1 MALTNLQLWNYL
13 RSKYPTFQSIT
24 SEGTKDLF
32 TSEGYEQLAQYNQ
45 QALNDFFGLSLRVF
59 LQKINIANVK
69 DILDDQAFGESYAMT
84 RGGGITQRMAIPTV
98 MPVSPAYR
106 NLQNGDSPDQYVVR
120 KSESSEQFF
129 KQNFDYQS
137 FITMPDDA
145 MYKDM
150 FIQEFG
156 MSNYQAGIMKALA
169 DGYKLQ
175 KQANKFEAINA
186 AINSQT
192 FPLQDTQVFETA
204 DPITDITAVNSAD
217 KSVAYASKYINFVNL
232 VNNIVDGMVYTPQT
246 GAFNKAGFETTQ
258 DISRLKILVRPTLA
272 NGIKSISKLNSA
284 EGMSLNIDPV
294 KVPDFGGLTP
304 ILTASEKYA
313 AGTVYL
319 VSDDATP
326 TYAEYKAL
334 TASAAEATIVS
345 DVTGVVRTDIYD
357 TFGAKVADAYYL
369 STGIATTGSGQNV
382 TTYKTI
388 YVPVKN
394 RRVYDPNA
402 DVIAVIADKGLIFE
416 NEQNPYVVEPARNAR
431 GRYTNFWASSPKNA
445 ILVDN
450 YANMVVIRK
459 ASN

>member
-13 RSKYPTFQSIT
+13 RSKYPTFQAIT

-59 LQKINIANVK
+59 LQKINVANVK
-69 DILDDQAFGESYAMT
+69 DILDDQSFGESYAMN

-120 KSESSEQFF
+120 KPESSEQFF

-186 AINSQT
+186 AINSAT

-217 KSVAYASKYINFVNL
+217 KSVAYASKYINFVNM

-258 DISRLKILVRPTLA
+258 DISRLKILCRPTLA
-272 NGIKSISKLNSA
+272 NGIKSISKLNAA

-294 KVPDFGGLTP
+294 KVPDFGGLVP
-304 ILTASEKYA
+304 VLTASETYA

-319 VSDDATP
+319 ANDATP
-326 TYAEYKAL
+326 TYAEFKAL
-334 TASAAEATIVS
+334 TASAATATIAAS
-345 DVTGVVRTDIYD
+345 LTGVVRTDIYD

-369 STGIATTGSGQNV
+369 AAGVATVGQ
-382 TTYKTI
+382 TSYTTI

-394 RRVYDPNA
+394 RRVYDPNE
-402 DVIAVIADKGLIFE
+402 DIIAVIADKGLIFE

>member
-13 RSKYPTFQSIT
+13 RNKYPTFQAIT

-59 LQKINIANVK
+59 LQKITVANVK
-69 DILDDQAFGESYAMT
+69 DILDGQDFGESYEMT

-98 MPVSPAYR
+98 MPVSDAYS

-120 KSESSEQFF
+120 KPESSEQFF
-129 KQNFDYQS
+129 KQNFNYQS
-137 FITMPDDA
+137 FITMPDET

-186 AINSQT
+186 AINSVT

-217 KSVAYASKYINFVNL
+217 KSVAYASKYINFVNMI
-232 VNNIVDGMVYTPQT
+232 NNIVDGMVYTPQT

-258 DISRLKILVRPTLA
+258 DIDRLKLLCRPTLA
-272 NGIKSISKLNSA
+272 NGLKSISKLNSA
-284 EGMSLNIDPV
+284 EGMSLNIDTV
-294 KVPDFGGLTP
+294 KVPDFGGIVP
-304 ILTASEKYA
+304 ILTASETYT

-319 VSDDATP
+319 ANDATP
-326 TYAEYKAL
+326 TYTEYKTL
-334 TASAAEATIVS
+334 TAAASTVTIVAS
-345 DVTGVVRTDIYD
+345 LTGVVRTDIYD
-357 TFGAKVADAYYL
+357 SLGVKVADAYYL
-369 STGIATTGSGQNV
+369 AGGVASTGSGQ
-382 TTYKTI
+382 TATSYTTI
-388 YVPVKN
+388 YVPVKY
-394 RRVYDPNA
+394 RRTVDNNS
-402 DVIAVIADKGLIFE
+402 DIIAIIADKGLIFE
-416 NEQNPYVVEPARNAR
+416 NNQNPYVVEPSRNAR

>member
-13 RSKYPTFQSIT
+13 RNKYPTFHSIT
-24 SEGTKDLF
+24 SEGTKALF

-45 QALNDFFGLSLRVF
+45 QALNDFFNLSLRVF
-59 LQKINIANVK
+59 LQKITVANVK
-69 DILDDQAFGESYAMT
+69 DILDDQDFGESYAMT

-106 NLQNGDSPDQYVVR
+106 NLQNGDSPDQFVVR
-120 KSESSEQFF
+120 KPESSEQFY

-137 FITMPDDA
+137 VITMPDEV

-175 KQANKFEAINA
+175 KQTNKFAAIHA
-186 AINSQT
+186 AINSVT
-192 FPLQDTQVFETA
+192 FPLQDTQNFETA
-204 DPITDITAVNSAD
+204 DPISDITAVNSAD
-217 KSVAYASKYINFVNL
+217 KSVAYASKYINFINL

-258 DISRLKILVRPTLA
+258 DINRLKILCRPTLA

-284 EGMSLNIDPV
+284 EGMSLNIDAV
-294 KVPDFGGLTP
+294 KVPDFGGVITT
-304 ILTASEKYA
+304 LTASETYT

-319 VSDDATP
+319 ANDSTP
-326 TYAEYKAL
+326 TYTEYKAL
-334 TASAAEATIVS
+334 TAAASTVTIAAS
-345 DVTGVVRTDIYD
+345 LTGVVKTEIFDN
-357 TFGAKVADAYYL
+357 FGTKVADAYYL
-369 STGIATTGSGQNV
+369 AGGVASVGSGQAA
-382 TTYKTI
+382 TSYTTI
-388 YVPVKN
+388 YVPNKY
-394 RRVYDPNA
+394 RRTVDL
-402 DVIAVIADKGLIFE
+402 DEDIIAVIADKGLIFE
-416 NEQNPYVVEPARNAR
+416 NNQSPYTVEPARNVR
-431 GRYTNFWASSPKNA
+431 GRYTDFWASSPKNA

>member
-13 RSKYPTFQSIT
+13 RNKYPTFQAIT

-59 LQKINIANVK
+59 LQKITVANVK
-69 DILDDQAFGESYAMT
+69 DVLDDQDFGESYAMT

-98 MPVSPAYR
+98 MPVSDAYS

-120 KSESSEQFF
+120 KPENSEQFF
-129 KQNFDYQS
+129 KQNFNYQS
-137 FITMPDDA
+137 FITMPDEA

-186 AINSQT
+186 AINSVT

-217 KSVAYASKYINFVNL
+217 KSVAYASKYINFVNMI
-232 VNNIVDGMVYTPQT
+232 NNIVDGMVYTPQT

-258 DISRLKILVRPTLA
+258 DIGRLKLLCRPTLA
-272 NGIKSISKLNSA
+272 NGLKSISKLNSA
-284 EGMSLNIDPV
+284 EGMSLNIDTV
-294 KVPDFGGLTP
+294 KVPDFGGIVPT
-304 ILTASEKYA
+304 LTASETYA

-319 VSDDATP
+319 ANDATP
-326 TYAEYKAL
+326 TYTEYKAL
-334 TASAAEATIVS
+334 TAAASTVTIVAS
-345 DVTGVVRTDIYD
+345 LTGVVRTDIYD
-357 TFGAKVADAYYL
+357 SLGVKVADAYYL
-369 STGIATTGSGQNV
+369 AGGVASTGSGQ
-382 TTYKTI
+382 TATSYTTI
-388 YVPVKN
+388 YVPVKY
-394 RRVYDPNA
+394 RRTIDNNS
-402 DVIAVIADKGLIFE
+402 DIIAIIADKGLIFE
-416 NEQNPYVVEPARNAR
+416 NNQNPYVVEPARNVR